1 MCPIDADFK
10 HFRRAEPQQFSP
22 RRQGIVNHARQG
34 LVNHAGER
42 GVGDGGLTSL
52 IKPKRKALG

>member
-10 HFRRAEPQQFSP
+10 HFGKAEPQQFSP
-22 RRQGIVNHARQG
+22 RRQGLVNHAGQG

-42 GVGDGGLTSL
+42 GAVTAD
-52 IKPKRKALG
+52 